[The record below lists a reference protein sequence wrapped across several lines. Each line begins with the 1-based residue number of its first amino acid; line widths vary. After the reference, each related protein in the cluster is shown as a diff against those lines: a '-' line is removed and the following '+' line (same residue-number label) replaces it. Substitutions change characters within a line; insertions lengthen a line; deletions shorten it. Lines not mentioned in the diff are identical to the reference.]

1 MKWLRVMLTRLKGP
15 FRREAVLEDM
25 EEEMR
30 IHVEMEEE
38 ANLKRGMKPEEAR
51 EAARRSFGNLGRI
64 KDRGYDIR
72 GGGMMDT
79 LWQDL
84 RYSAR
89 MLMKQPG
96 FTIIAVVTLALGI
109 GANTAIFSLVD
120 RLLVRQLPVHEPERL
135 VNVLGRDG
143 KGGEDTS
150 FSYPIYSDYRDQNDV
165 FDGLLAFSETSL
177 NMSDGG
183 QAERLTG
190 VLVSG
195 NYFEVLGVTAALG
208 RTFLPDEARTPG
220 THPVAVL
227 SYGLWQRRFAADPAI
242 VGRTMTLNTFNF
254 TVIGIAPAE
263 FRGVRR
269 GLSPDVYL
277 PIQMI
282 AQAWPTRSPR
292 DLTNRGFS
300 WLNVMGRLKPGLNRL
315 RGQEAMSALSSRIEK
330 TYPGFTWP
338 LIGLEDGSQGETG
351 EIFNLRTPLKLL
363 LATVAL
369 VLLIACVNIANLLL
383 ARAQTRARELAVR
396 LALGASR
403 RRIIQQMLTES
414 LLLSVLGG
422 LFGLVLALWL
432 TSVLAAYSPPTGGSA
447 PPLLDAALD
456 WRVLVFTTVL
466 SLMTSLVFGLI
477 PAWQSSKPN
486 LTTTLKEETGTNSTG
501 GGRTRLR
508 RLLVSA
514 QIALSLIVLV
524 CAGLCI
530 RSLQKLQNIDAGFEA
545 AKVLVMGLNLSLNG
559 YRAEQGQQFYANL
572 LQRVT
577 ALPGVEAASFGRIVP
592 LGGGGMRTSLNIENY
607 TPTDSKP
614 INFDMNVVGPYY
626 CSTLKLPLVA
636 GRDFT
641 TNDNANAPP
650 VVIINEAAARTYW
663 ANQDPIG
670 KRLIFH
676 APGGRQPQAHE
687 IIGVVKNSR
696 YRSVTEN
703 HRPALMLPAWQSYTP
718 DLSLHLRSAGDPVP
732 LIEFVRSEVKAL
744 DPQLP
749 LTSIRTLEEQRSN
762 SLYSER
768 VTALLLSAFGGL
780 ALLLAAL
787 GVYGVM
793 SYAVTQRTR
802 EIGIRMA
809 LGAQTGDVLKL
820 LLRQGGWLVVA
831 GVAVGIG
838 GALMATRWVKSFL
851 YDVSATDPLTF
862 ITVTLLLIVAAMLA
876 CFIPARRAAKVDPLV
891 ALRYE

>member
-1 MKWLRVMLTRLKGP
+1 MKWLRVIVARMRGV
-15 FRREAVLEDM
+15 FRREALLEEM

-30 IHVEMEEE
+30 SHVEMEEE
-38 ANLKRGMKPEEAR
+38 ANLERGMKPEEAR

-64 KDRGYDIR
+64 RDRGYDIR
-72 GGGMMDT
+72 GGGMMET
-79 LWQDL
+79 FWQDL

-89 MLMKQPG
+89 MIMKQPG

-109 GANTAIFSLVD
+109 GANTAIFSVVD
-120 RLLVRQLPVHEPERL
+120 RLLVRQLPVPEPESL

-143 KGGEDTS
+143 KGGEDSS
-150 FSYPIYSDYRDQNDV
+150 FSYPIYADYRDQNDV
-165 FDGLLAFSETSL
+165 FDGLLAYSEISL
-177 NMSDGG
+177 NLSDGG

-195 NYFEVLGVTAALG
+195 NYFGVLGVTAALG
-208 RTFLPDEARTPG
+208 RTFSPDEDRTAG

-227 SYGLWQRRFAADPAI
+227 SYGLWQRRFASDPTI
-242 VGRTMTLNTFNF
+242 IGRTITLNTFTF
-254 TVIGIAPAE
+254 TVIGVGPAE

-269 GLSPDVYL
+269 GLSPDLYL

-282 AQAWPTRSPR
+282 TQAWPTRSAK

-315 RGQEAMSALSSRIEK
+315 QAQDAMSSLSSRIEK
-330 TYPGFTWP
+330 NYPGFTWP
-338 LIGLEDGSQGETG
+338 MIGLEDGSQGETG

-363 LATVAL
+363 FATVVL

-383 ARAQTRARELAVR
+383 ARAQTRTRELAVR

-422 LFGLVLALWL
+422 LLGLVLALWL
-432 TSVLAAYSPPTGGSA
+432 TSVLAAYSPPTGNSS
-447 PPLLDAALD
+447 PPLLDATLD
-456 WRVLVFTTVL
+456 WRVLIFTIVL
-466 SLMTSLVFGLI
+466 SLFTSLIFGLI

-486 LTTTLKEETGTNSTG
+486 LTTTLKEETSTNSAS
-501 GGRTRLR
+501 GGRIQLR

-524 CAGLCI
+524 GAGLCI
-530 RSLQKLQNIDAGFEA
+530 RSLQKLQKIEAGFEA
-545 AKVLVMGLNLSLNG
+545 AKVLVVGLNLSLNG
-559 YRAEQGQQFYANL
+559 YGTDRGQQFYSNL
-572 LQRVT
+572 LERAST
-577 ALPGVEAASFGRIVP
+577 LPGVEAVSFGRIVP
-592 LGGGGMRTSLNIENY
+592 LGGNGMRTSLSIEGY
-607 TPTDSKP
+607 TPSDTKP
-614 INFDMNVVGPYY
+614 INFDMNIVGPSY
-626 CSTLKLPLVA
+626 CSTMKLPLIA

-641 TNDNANAPP
+641 TKDNVNSPP

-670 KRLIFH
+670 KRLIFD
-676 APGGRQPQAHE
+676 APGGRQPEAIE
-687 IIGVVKNSR
+687 IIGVVRNSR
-696 YRSVTEN
+696 YRSVTESY
-703 HRPALMLPAWQSYTP
+703 RPALMLSAWQRYTP
-718 DLSLHLRSAGDPVP
+718 DLSIHLRSAGDPAP

-768 VTALLLSAFGGL
+768 VTALLLSAFGVL

-820 LLRQGGWLVVA
+820 LLRQGVWLIIG
-831 GVAVGIG
+831 GVAVGIA
-838 GALMATRWVKSFL
+838 GALATTRWVRSFL
-851 YDVSATDPLTF
+851 YDVSVTDPLTF
-862 ITVTLLLIVAAMLA
+862 ITVILLLIGVAMLA
-876 CFIPARRAAKVDPLV
+876 CFVPARRATKVDPLT